1 MCFGC
6 RALSTDEPDQEFCF
20 WWTLYEIWCGFIYF
34 QQKFRLL
41 VARLHVCGLCGRGA
55 GAVGSDLHAVRIAG
69 TGRLHGRIQVGAN
82 QTKDSDWSE
91 SFLLLL
97 FFFVYYYSYNL
108 QLDTLH
114 QNIFWSGS
122 FVLYIFIFLT
132 GTNFIP
138 LKRISDTFPVLIK
151 LPDPI
156 YFCHGGLETFLSV
169 RILQINQS
177 VFSYIYFDLGL

>member
-1 MCFGC
+1 M
-6 RALSTDEPDQEFCF
+6 
-20 WWTLYEIWCGFIYF
+20 
-34 QQKFRLL
+34 
-41 VARLHVCGLCGRGA
+41 CGLCGRGA

-122 FVLYIFIFLT
+122 FVLYIFIFLK

-151 LPDPI
+151 LPDLI
-156 YFCHGGLETFLSV
+156 YFCHGGLERHFFRSEFFRST
-169 RILQINQS
+169 NQS
-177 VFSYIYFDLGL
+177 SVIYILIWVYKCAKK